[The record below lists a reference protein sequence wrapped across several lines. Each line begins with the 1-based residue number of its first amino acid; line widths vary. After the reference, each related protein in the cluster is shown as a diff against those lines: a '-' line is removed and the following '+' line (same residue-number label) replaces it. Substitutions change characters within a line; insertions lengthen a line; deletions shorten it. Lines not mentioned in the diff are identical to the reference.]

1 MIART
6 LTSSC
11 MSMRFVTVSASAAP
25 TPTPALLTRTSSRP
39 QRSRC
44 AATIR
49 WTSAS
54 SAMLPATSSTSKPAS
69 RSRVTA
75 SASFSGR
82 RAATVSPWPSSPS
95 MRAIARPMPLD
106 APVTRA
112 ARSGMVRGPFG
123 RLPGG
128 AESKQPYDRPV
139 PLAIVVLLALVLG
152 ALAVA
157 FEGGEEGP
165 ASPLRPASVARI
177 AERVERER
185 GLRFDHV
192 PRPAAVTSGEARRE
206 GLESLDADY
215 PPARR
220 RADAEVLA
228 LLGLVPPGTDLGEAV
243 ASTLSEAVAGYY
255 DPRTRRLRIVEGAQ
269 TANRVLYEMVL
280 AHELTHALEDQR
292 FGFDLDVL
300 AGGDDRA
307 LARSALIEGTAT
319 ALMYRYAQDRFGAEE
334 LIAGLASSALAGTG
348 DLPPFLTAQ
357 LLFSYTA
364 GERFV
369 ARLLEHG
376 GGGWGVVDAALRSLP
391 PESTEQVLHPETYT
405 RFERPRRV
413 ALRGP
418 LAALGRGWRPALRS
432 TFGEWR
438 TQKLLARAGG
448 TGSAAAAAGWGGD
461 RFALLERGDERAL
474 VMRWT
479 WDSARDRA
487 EFARALRSWG
497 AGGLP
502 DSAPAGRDA
511 WRTPRGAAAL
521 AVRGAAVTLAL

>member
-11 MSMRFVTVSASAAP
+11 MSMRFVTVSATAAP

-54 SAMLPATSSTSKPAS
+54 SAMLPATSLNLEA
-69 RSRVTA
+69 RVA
-75 SASFSGR
+75 QLRDRLRKLLGA

-95 MRAIARPMPLD
+95 MRAIARPIPLE

-157 FEGGEEGP
+157 FEGEEEGP

-192 PRPAAVTSGEARRE
+192 PRPAAVTPGEARRE
-206 GLESLDADY
+206 GLESLDEDY

-228 LLGLVPPGTDLGEAV
+228 MLGLVPPGTDLGDAY

-255 DPRTRRLRIVEGAQ
+255 DPRKDRLRIVEGAQ

-280 AHELTHALEDQR
+280 AHELTHVLEDQR
-292 FGFDLDVL
+292 FEFDLDAL
-300 AGGDDRA
+300 AVGGDRA
-307 LARSALIEGTAT
+307 LAHTALIEGTAS
-319 ALMYRYAQDRFGAEE
+319 ALMYRYVEARFGAEE
-334 LIAGLASSALAGTG
+334 LLGGLAASAFGGSG

-357 LLFSYTA
+357 LVFPYTA
-364 GERFV
+364 GEQFV
-369 ARLLEHG
+369 QRLLEVG
-376 GGGWGVVDAALRSLP
+376 NGRWKVVDAALRFRP
-391 PESTEQVLHPETYT
+391 PASTEQILHPGKY
-405 RFERPRRV
+405 
-413 ALRGP
+413 
-418 LAALGRGWRPALRS
+418 
-432 TFGEWR
+432 
-438 TQKLLARAGG
+438 
-448 TGSAAAAAGWGGD
+448 
-461 RFALLERGDERAL
+461 
-474 VMRWT
+474 
-479 WDSARDRA
+479 
-487 EFARALRSWG
+487 
-497 AGGLP
+497 
-502 DSAPAGRDA
+502 
-511 WRTPRGAAAL
+511 
-521 AVRGAAVTLAL
+521 